1 MSRDEYEQA
10 EGLPGGA
17 GGDDRGVDW
26 LGDGARAVG
35 DGEGG
40 GLSDGVGLAVVGDL
54 GGSRAVGGEL
64 SDDLSHVGSVGVGL
78 GNGSEASGSSSDD
91 ETHVD
96 SVDWC
101 CWWAESECVR
111 RSTSSVGGGNE

>member
-1 MSRDEYEQA
+1 MSSVQYEYVEC
-10 EGLPGGA
+10 LPGGA

-40 GLSDGVGLAVVGDL
+40 GLGDSVGLAVVGDL
-54 GGSRAVGGEL
+54 GGSRAVGSEL
-64 SDDLSHVGSVGVGL
+64 SNDLSHVGSVGVGL
-78 GNGSEASGSSSDD
+78 SNGSEASGSSSDD

-96 SVDWC
+96 GVDWC
-101 CWWAESECVR
+101 CWWEKSE
-111 RSTSSVGGGNE
+111 